1 MADKENNVKKDIK
14 IILLGETG
22 VGKTNL
28 INVFF
33 GLKFEDQIDS
43 TLASYC
49 NEGKFNYNNESY
61 NYAIWDTAGQE
72 KFRAISKLFIR
83 DAQIIL
89 IVYDITNRESFEHLN
104 SWLIEIEKN
113 GNKNVYKLL
122 IGNKADL
129 EDQRNIKKEEGQDFA
144 YVNGMEFF
152 ETSAKTDYQV
162 QDAFIQLTK
171 DIIRTV
177 SKDKN
182 FEKKEKNIKLGPGN
196 SNDLS
201 LKKKKCC

>member
-14 IILLGETG
+14 IILLGENG

-28 INVFF
+28 INIFF

-89 IVYDITNRESFEHLN
+89 IVYSIINRKTFEQVNFWLN
-104 SWLIEIEKN
+104 LVKENLENNTYILGLVANKIDLYEHQIVMDEEGKKIAKENNIDFLVTSALKSPETFRKFVNKLLVKYIEKE
-113 GNKNVYKLL
+113 GQK
-122 IGNKADL
+122 IGNNDS
-129 EDQRNIKKEEGQDFA
+129 IKI
-144 YVNGMEFF
+144 NGDIKN
-152 ETSAKTDYQV
+152 KT
-162 QDAFIQLTK
+162 
-171 DIIRTV
+171 
-177 SKDKN
+177 N
-182 FEKKEKNIKLGPGN
+182 KKQ
-196 SNDLS
+196 
-201 LKKKKCC
+201 CCK

>member
-49 NEGKFNYNNESY
+49 NEGKFNYNNKSY

-89 IVYDITNRESFEHLN
+89 IVYSIINRKTFEQVNFWLNLVKENLENNTYILGLVANKIDLYEHQIVKDEEGIKIAKENNIDFLVTSALN
-104 SWLIEIEKN
+104 SPETFRKFVNKLLVKYIEK
-113 GNKNVYKLL
+113 
-122 IGNKADL
+122 
-129 EDQRNIKKEEGQDFA
+129 EGQKMGNNDSIKI
-144 YVNGMEFF
+144 NHH
-152 ETSAKTDYQV
+152 
-162 QDAFIQLTK
+162 
-171 DIIRTV
+171 
-177 SKDKN
+177 KN
-182 FEKKEKNIKLGPGN
+182 
-196 SNDLS
+196 
-201 LKKKKCC
+201 

>member
-28 INVFF
+28 INAFF
-33 GLKFEDQIDS
+33 GLKFQDQIDS

-89 IVYDITNRESFEHLN
+89 IVYSIINRKTFEQVNFWLNLVKENLENNTYILGLVANKIDLYEHQIVMDEEGKKIAKENNIDFLITSALKSPETFRKFVN
-104 SWLIEIEKN
+104 
-113 GNKNVYKLL
+113 KLL
-122 IGNKADL
+122 IKYI
-129 EDQRNIKKEEGQDFA
+129 EKEGQKMGNNDSIKI
-144 YVNGMEFF
+144 NGDIKN
-152 ETSAKTDYQV
+152 KT
-162 QDAFIQLTK
+162 
-171 DIIRTV
+171 
-177 SKDKN
+177 N
-182 FEKKEKNIKLGPGN
+182 KKQ
-196 SNDLS
+196 
-201 LKKKKCC
+201 CCK

>member
-72 KFRAISKLFIR
+72 KFRTISKLFIR

-89 IVYDITNRESFEHLN
+89 IVYSIINRKTFEQVNFWLN
-104 SWLIEIEKN
+104 LVKENLENNTYILGLVANKIDLYEHQIVTDEEGKKIAKENNIDFLVTSALKSPETFRKFVNKLLVKYIEK
-113 GNKNVYKLL
+113 
-122 IGNKADL
+122 
-129 EDQRNIKKEEGQDFA
+129 EGQKMGNNDSIKI
-144 YVNGMEFF
+144 NGDIKN
-152 ETSAKTDYQV
+152 KT
-162 QDAFIQLTK
+162 
-171 DIIRTV
+171 
-177 SKDKN
+177 N
-182 FEKKEKNIKLGPGN
+182 KKQ
-196 SNDLS
+196 
-201 LKKKKCC
+201 CCK

>member
-89 IVYDITNRESFEHLN
+89 IVCSIINTKTFEQVNFWLN
-104 SWLIEIEKN
+104 LVKENLENNTYIL
-113 GNKNVYKLL
+113 GLVANKIDLYEHQIVMDEEGKKIAKENNIDFLVTSALKSPETFRKFVNKLL
-122 IGNKADL
+122 
-129 EDQRNIKKEEGQDFA
+129 
-144 YVNGMEFF
+144 
-152 ETSAKTDYQV
+152 
-162 QDAFIQLTK
+162 
-171 DIIRTV
+171 
-177 SKDKN
+177 
-182 FEKKEKNIKLGPGN
+182 KLYLQN
-196 SNDLS
+196 
-201 LKKKKCC
+201 

>member
-1 MADKENNVKKDIK
+1 MADKENNIKKDIK

-89 IVYDITNRESFEHLN
+89 IVYSIINRKTFEQVNFWLNFVKENVENNTYILGLVANKIDLYEHQIVTDEEGKKIAKENNIDFLITSALKSPETFRKFVNKL
-104 SWLIEIEKN
+104 LVKYIEKE
-113 GNKNVYKLL
+113 GQK
-122 IGNKADL
+122 IGNNDS
-129 EDQRNIKKEEGQDFA
+129 IKI
-144 YVNGMEFF
+144 NGDIKN
-152 ETSAKTDYQV
+152 KT
-162 QDAFIQLTK
+162 
-171 DIIRTV
+171 
-177 SKDKN
+177 N
-182 FEKKEKNIKLGPGN
+182 KKQ
-196 SNDLS
+196 
-201 LKKKKCC
+201 CCK

>member
-1 MADKENNVKKDIK
+1 MADKENNIKKDIK

-89 IVYDITNRESFEHLN
+89 IVYSIINRKTFEQVNFWLN
-104 SWLIEIEKN
+104 LVKENLENNTYILGLVANKIDLYEHQIVTDEEGKKIAKENNIDFLVTSALKSPETFRKFVNKLLVKYIEK
-113 GNKNVYKLL
+113 
-122 IGNKADL
+122 
-129 EDQRNIKKEEGQDFA
+129 EGQKMGNNDSIKI
-144 YVNGMEFF
+144 NGDIKN
-152 ETSAKTDYQV
+152 KT
-162 QDAFIQLTK
+162 
-171 DIIRTV
+171 
-177 SKDKN
+177 N
-182 FEKKEKNIKLGPGN
+182 KKQ
-196 SNDLS
+196 
-201 LKKKKCC
+201 CCK

>member
-89 IVYDITNRESFEHLN
+89 IVYSIINRKTFEQVNFWLNLVKENLENNTYILGLVANKIDLYEHQIVMDEEGKKIAKENNIDFLITSALKSPETFRKFVNKL
-104 SWLIEIEKN
+104 LVKYIEK
-113 GNKNVYKLL
+113 
-122 IGNKADL
+122 
-129 EDQRNIKKEEGQDFA
+129 EGQKMGNNDSIKI
-144 YVNGMEFF
+144 NGDIKN
-152 ETSAKTDYQV
+152 KT
-162 QDAFIQLTK
+162 
-171 DIIRTV
+171 
-177 SKDKN
+177 N
-182 FEKKEKNIKLGPGN
+182 KKQ
-196 SNDLS
+196 
-201 LKKKKCC
+201 CCK

>member
-28 INVFF
+28 INAFF
-33 GLKFEDQIDS
+33 GLKFQDQIDS

-89 IVYDITNRESFEHLN
+89 IVYSIINRKTFEQVNFWLNLVKENLENNTYILGLVANKIDLYEHQIVTDEEGKKIAKENNIDFLITSALKSPETFRKFVNKL
-104 SWLIEIEKN
+104 LVKYIEK
-113 GNKNVYKLL
+113 
-122 IGNKADL
+122 
-129 EDQRNIKKEEGQDFA
+129 EGQKMGNNDSIKI
-144 YVNGMEFF
+144 NGDIKN
-152 ETSAKTDYQV
+152 KT
-162 QDAFIQLTK
+162 
-171 DIIRTV
+171 
-177 SKDKN
+177 N
-182 FEKKEKNIKLGPGN
+182 KKQ
-196 SNDLS
+196 
-201 LKKKKCC
+201 CCK

>member
-89 IVYDITNRESFEHLN
+89 IVYSIINRKTFEQVNFWLN
-104 SWLIEIEKN
+104 LVKENLENNTYILGLVANKIDLYEHQTVTDEEGKKIAKENNIDFLVTSALKSPETFRKFVNKLLVKYIEKE
-113 GNKNVYKLL
+113 GQK
-122 IGNKADL
+122 IGNNDS
-129 EDQRNIKKEEGQDFA
+129 IKI
-144 YVNGMEFF
+144 NGDIKN
-152 ETSAKTDYQV
+152 KT
-162 QDAFIQLTK
+162 
-171 DIIRTV
+171 
-177 SKDKN
+177 N
-182 FEKKEKNIKLGPGN
+182 KKQ
-196 SNDLS
+196 
-201 LKKKKCC
+201 CCK

>member
-89 IVYDITNRESFEHLN
+89 IVYSIINRKTFEQVNFWLNLVKENLENNTYILGLVANKIDLYEHQIVKDEEGIKIAKENNIDFLVTSALN
-104 SWLIEIEKN
+104 SPETFRKFVNKLLVKYIEK
-113 GNKNVYKLL
+113 
-122 IGNKADL
+122 
-129 EDQRNIKKEEGQDFA
+129 EGQKMGNNDSIKI
-144 YVNGMEFF
+144 NGDIKN
-152 ETSAKTDYQV
+152 KT
-162 QDAFIQLTK
+162 
-171 DIIRTV
+171 
-177 SKDKN
+177 N
-182 FEKKEKNIKLGPGN
+182 KKQ
-196 SNDLS
+196 
-201 LKKKKCC
+201 CCK

>member
-28 INVFF
+28 INIFF
-33 GLKFEDQIDS
+33 GLKFQDQIDS

-89 IVYDITNRESFEHLN
+89 IVYSIINRKTFEQVNFWLNFVKENVENNTYILGLVANKIDLYEHQIVKDEEGIKIAKENNIDFLITSALKSPETFRKFVNKL
-104 SWLIEIEKN
+104 LVKYIEKE
-113 GNKNVYKLL
+113 GQK
-122 IGNKADL
+122 IGNNDS
-129 EDQRNIKKEEGQDFA
+129 IKI
-144 YVNGMEFF
+144 NGDIKN
-152 ETSAKTDYQV
+152 KT
-162 QDAFIQLTK
+162 
-171 DIIRTV
+171 
-177 SKDKN
+177 N
-182 FEKKEKNIKLGPGN
+182 KKQ
-196 SNDLS
+196 
-201 LKKKKCC
+201 CCK

>member
-49 NEGKFNYNNESY
+49 NEGKFNYNNEPY

-89 IVYDITNRESFEHLN
+89 IVYSIINRKTFEQVNFWLN
-104 SWLIEIEKN
+104 LVKENLENNTYILGLVANKIDLYEHQIVMDEEGKKIAKENNIDFLVTSALKSPETFRKFVNKLLVKYIEK
-113 GNKNVYKLL
+113 
-122 IGNKADL
+122 
-129 EDQRNIKKEEGQDFA
+129 EGQKMGNNDSIKI
-144 YVNGMEFF
+144 NGDIKN
-152 ETSAKTDYQV
+152 KT
-162 QDAFIQLTK
+162 
-171 DIIRTV
+171 
-177 SKDKN
+177 N
-182 FEKKEKNIKLGPGN
+182 KKQ
-196 SNDLS
+196 
-201 LKKKKCC
+201 CCK

>member
-89 IVYDITNRESFEHLN
+89 IVYSIINRKTFEQVNFWLNFVKENAENNTYILGLVANKIDLYEHQIVKDEEGIKIAKENNIDFLITSALKSPETFRKFVNKL
-104 SWLIEIEKN
+104 LVKYIEK
-113 GNKNVYKLL
+113 
-122 IGNKADL
+122 
-129 EDQRNIKKEEGQDFA
+129 EGQKMGNNDSIKI
-144 YVNGMEFF
+144 NGDIKN
-152 ETSAKTDYQV
+152 KT
-162 QDAFIQLTK
+162 
-171 DIIRTV
+171 
-177 SKDKN
+177 N
-182 FEKKEKNIKLGPGN
+182 KKQ
-196 SNDLS
+196 
-201 LKKKKCC
+201 CCK